1 MWDHCYPVS
10 AWETSSPKVASFNQ
24 KWLSDIFSNPASQ
37 PRLPIGAERQGIS
50 QSINQRKKE
59 RNSALR
65 SCTWSRLQQTPM
77 PYCLPSL
84 IIDIIQCWIGKAYDA
99 SQQKVLCRDEQKP
112 VISTRCPLAKSC
124 ATWFHIGADCIF
136 GSRSIYIYI
145 FKRNKGKEK
154 HVFPLRTHASLFL
167 PELRWQQGGSE
178 PAGDV
183 LRCSWELPRD

>member
-1 MWDHCYPVS
+1 MRPLLPRVGLRDQLTEGCLLQ
-10 AWETSSPKVASFNQ
+10 PKVALRHLFQSC
-24 KWLSDIFSNPASQ
+24 FSAPTPNWSRKA
-37 PRLPIGAERQGIS
+37 GY
-50 QSINQRKKE
+50 QSVNQRKKE

-183 LRCSWELPRD
+183 LRCS